1 MELSS
6 SIFIVDQGTARDHRA
21 RGHRARGNRGR
32 GNRGRG
38 RAGGGRA
45 GRGGAA
51 RGRAARGRAAG
62 GGRPRD
68 PELEWSATYNPP
80 ADRPFAEPAPGP
92 TQRYPNGPE
101 IREGAVFDQMFP
113 DEIWDLIV
121 AETNRYHDQQVT
133 AEPNKHKR
141 KWTPI
146 TKGEVQAFIGIMIYM
161 GIVKLPR
168 LTMYWSV
175 DNLLHQASVS
185 SVMTVTRFFQIWRYF
200 HLADNSKALPRE
212 DPRFDK
218 IYRVRQFL
226 DLVMANAQHL
236 YRLDRDVSIDE
247 TMVPH
252 KGRLSFKQYIKNKPV
267 RWGIK
272 LWVLCEAK
280 TGYVFK
286 FQVYLGK
293 EDGNVEYNLA
303 RRVVKHLIAPI
314 EDKFHNLY
322 MDNFYC
328 DPHLFLELETKKV
341 LACGTIRANR
351 KGFPKDLVITS
362 AMEKRLNRGDCSWRS
377 HGNLVAMA
385 WYDKRPVYLIST
397 IHPPESVGAQT
408 TVQRRSQAGPRKEI
422 PCPPAQCAYQEYMG
436 GVDLADQILQ
446 SFSVI
451 RKSRKAWKKLFY
463 YGLEVCLLN
472 SFTIFKKVK
481 QTRQDF
487 LSYRISIVRHLLEGK
502 CFRGR
507 PGRLPSRP
515 LADLDA
521 TRLNKQYHSVA
532 VEEKRRDC
540 VVCAKIVSVQNLSR
554 SAKSRTNTVCVTCDR
569 KPLCILSHRNCWEK
583 WHNLV
588 EYWR

>member
-1 MELSS
+1 MELSYNFLPS
-6 SIFIVDQGTARDHRA
+6 DEDALRDRSPVRVPLAHR
-21 RGHRARGNRGR
+21 RNVR

-38 RAGGGRA
+38 RGGRGRGRGR
-45 GRGGAA
+45 GRGGRVA
-51 RGRAARGRAAG
+51 R
-62 GGRPRD
+62 PED
-68 PELEWSATYNPP
+68 PELEWSRTYNPP
-80 ADRPFAEPAPGP
+80 AGRPFVEPSPGP
-92 TQRYPNGPE
+92 TQRYPADTKA
-101 IREGAVFDQMFP
+101 GAFFDQMFT
-113 DEIWDLIV
+113 DDIWDMIV
-121 AETNRYHDQQVT
+121 TETNRYHDQQ
-133 AEPNKHKR
+133 AASEPNKHKR
-141 KWTPI
+141 KWDPV
-146 TKGEVQAFIGIMIYM
+146 TKDEMKAFIGITIHM

-168 LTMYWSV
+168 MAMYWST
-175 DNLLHQASVS
+175 DNLVHQGSVS
-185 SVMTVTRFFQIWRYF
+185 SVMTQTRFFQIWRYF
-200 HLADNSKALPRE
+200 HLADNTQSLPRE

-218 IYRVRQFL
+218 IYRVREFL
-226 DLVMANAQHL
+226 DIIVRNAQHL
-236 YRLDRDVSIDE
+236 YRLDQDVSIDE

-280 TGYVFK
+280 TGYVFN

-293 EDGNVEYNLA
+293 EQGAVEYNLA
-303 RRVVKHLIAPI
+303 RRVVKHLLAPI
-314 EDKFHNLY
+314 EDKYHNLY

-351 KGFPKDLVITS
+351 KGFPKDLVITP
-362 AMEKRLNRGDCSWRS
+362 AMEKRMNRGDYIWRS
-377 HGNLVAMA
+377 HGSLVAMA

-397 IHPPESVGAQT
+397 IHPPESVGAPA
-408 TVQRRSQAGPRKEI
+408 TVLRRSQAGPREPV
-422 PCPPAQCAYQEYMG
+422 PCPPAQCAYQENMG

-451 RKSRKAWKKLFY
+451 RKSKKAWKKLFY

-472 SFTIFKKVK
+472 SFTIFKKVN
-481 QTRQDF
+481 QTPQDF
-487 LSYRISIVRHLLEGK
+487 LSFRLSIVRHLLEGK

-515 LADLDA
+515 LADVDARRLD
-521 TRLNKQYHSVA
+521 KQYHSVA

-540 VVCAKIVSVQNLSR
+540 VVCAKVVSVQNLSR
-554 SAKSRTNTVCVTCDR
+554 NLKSRTNTVCVTCDR
-569 KPLCILSHRNCWEK
+569 KPLCLLSHRNCWEK
-583 WHNLV
+583 WHTLV